1 MLAASLK
8 RAFQRAFDSKEEAR
22 VKLGDVSN
30 VTHEKCPP
38 PTFSTALHAPFQQ
51 VQYKQGFTLVMRHKR
66 KRRKDSAGSDVTASM
81 I

>member
-38 PTFSTALHAPFQQ
+38 TFSTALHAPFQQ
-51 VQYKQGFTLVMRHKR
+51 VRYKQGFTLVMRHKR